1 MHIMDDLMEQVNE
14 SEKVDYDFVK
24 QMSESEREEIFH
36 ILFFEELESCHST
49 DFFLCD
55 NCIDEFKEKYKGID
69 LTDITLQTN
78 MMPLEVFH
86 SGTIISSFFS
96 FDECEKYIHIIECPY
111 CSHPLEYN
119 FWPYDLL
126 FDVGKYADD
135 IEEISKIASC
145 TPFLLLS
152 NPFATKTL
160 ELIKEIVK
168 TSSYEIIGINVY
180 RSRTTKNPNTIL
192 HHNEIGAIPD
202 SLAKEGRFNHSGHG
216 HLYVSTS
223 KEVCIKEIGANQNK
237 SVCTASIKLLK
248 SLKILDLT
256 DIKGFKIDNKL
267 YSVILSS
274 SLIYNSPS
282 DNSWERPEYVFT
294 RFIADSALFAGFDGI
309 KYNSRYSFDGFNYVI
324 FKDKSNKNFNWDSIY
339 MIEDVESIN

>member
-1 MHIMDDLMEQVNE
+1 M
-14 SEKVDYDFVK
+14 
-24 QMSESEREEIFH
+24 
-36 ILFFEELESCHST
+36 
-49 DFFLCD
+49 CD

-86 SGTIISSFFS
+86 SGTSISLYFS
-96 FDECEKYIHIIECPY
+96 FDESKKYIRTIKCPY
-111 CSHPLEYN
+111 CSYQLEYN

-126 FDVGKYADD
+126 FDAKKYQAD

-152 NPFATKTL
+152 NPFATKIL

-168 TSSYEIIGINVY
+168 TSSNEIIDINVY
-180 RSRTTKNPNTIL
+180 RGRITENPKTIL
-192 HHNEIGAIPD
+192 NHDEIGAIPD
-202 SLAKEGRFNHSGHG
+202 YLAKEGRFNHSGHG

-223 KEVCIKEIGANQNK
+223 EEICIKEIETYKNK
-237 SVCTASIKLLK
+237 SACIASIKLLK

-256 DIKGFKIDNKL
+256 DIQGFRIDDEL

-282 DNSWERPEYVFT
+282 DNSWDKPEYVFT

-309 KYNSRYSFDGFNYVI
+309 KYNSRYSFEGFNYVI
-324 FKDKSNKNFNWDSIY
+324 FKDKSVENFNWDSIY